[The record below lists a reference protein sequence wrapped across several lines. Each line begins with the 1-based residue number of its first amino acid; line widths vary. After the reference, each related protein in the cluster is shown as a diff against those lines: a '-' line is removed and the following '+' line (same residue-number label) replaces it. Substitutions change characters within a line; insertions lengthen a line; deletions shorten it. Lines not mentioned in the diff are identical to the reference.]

1 MKVRT
6 WGALVRIPVV
16 YDLKMLL
23 GREMLFLEKSQVVYF
38 ECFFSQNYLYSMA
51 VVGSCP
57 WERHNHQEL
66 PRIKACKETYF
77 DHD

>member
-23 GREMLFLEKSQVVYF
+23 GRDMLFLEKSQVVYF
-38 ECFFSQNYLYSMA
+38 ECFFFSKLSLFYGSSGQLSMGEA
-51 VVGSCP
+51 QSSGVAQDKSLQG
-57 WERHNHQEL
+57 N
-66 PRIKACKETYF
+66 IF
-77 DHD
+77 